1 MLVSS
6 RPEGIS
12 IPNQTLMIFKIVNVL
27 ITLVSVFIFSG
38 CGSLERARAVP
49 AEAHGTE
56 QISNMPGVRY
66 HALSKIG
73 LETIL
78 NDIKSTAGNTLNPDD
93 SVVANYLSISGGG
106 DNGAFGA
113 GLLTGWTEH
122 GDRPTFDLVTGVSTG
137 ALIAPFAYLGPQYD
151 AVLKAVYTETR
162 PNDIFLERGLMGALF
177 GEAMGETTPLFN
189 LISKYVDA
197 ELLQRIAE
205 EYRLTNRWLL
215 VATTNL
221 DTGTPVIW
229 NMGKL
234 AQVGTPE
241 ALQLFR
247 KILLASAAIP
257 GVFPPV
263 MIDVVVDGKT
273 YQEMHVDGGATMSVF
288 LYPSALGM
296 AARAEKILP
305 SNKTRRAYI
314 IRNARIDAEWK
325 EIERNTLSIM
335 GRAVA
340 QLIQSQ
346 GYGDLYRI
354 YQTTQRD
361 HVSFN
366 LAYIGADFKF
376 SHQHEFD
383 RQYMNALYQY
393 AFHLGK
399 SGYPW
404 AHTPPGYNAPIDE
417 ETLEQSRRNSEVLKG
432 GAELTRYERRF
443 KSNN

>member
-1 MLVSS
+1 MTTMRSFITPSFQSLMMAISLLML
-6 RPEGIS
+6 
-12 IPNQTLMIFKIVNVL
+12 
-27 ITLVSVFIFSG
+27 SG
-38 CGSLERARAVP
+38 CGTLDRNRAVP
-49 AEAHGTE
+49 PPLHGQERIGDMPGIRYQTWSQTGINAMLKDI
-56 QISNMPGVRY
+56 QISTVGNNGTQSNE
-66 HALSKIG
+66 LS
-73 LETIL
+73 
-78 NDIKSTAGNTLNPDD
+78 
-93 SVVANYLSISGGG
+93 NYLSISGGG

-113 GLLTGWTEH
+113 GLLVGWTEH
-122 GDRPTFDLVTGVSTG
+122 GDRPKFDLVTGVSTG
-137 ALIAPFAYLGPQYD
+137 ALIAPFAYLGPEYD
-151 AVLKAVYTETR
+151 HVLKMVYTEVQ
-162 PNDIFLERGLMGALF
+162 PSDIFNEVGLWGALF
-177 GEAMGETTPLFN
+177 GEALGDTTPLYG
-189 LISKYVDA
+189 LISKHIDA
-197 ELLQRIAE
+197 QLLQNIAE

-241 ALQLFR
+241 ALTLFR

-263 MIDVVVDGKT
+263 MIDVIADGKA

-288 LYPSALGM
+288 LYPAALGA
-296 AARAEKILP
+296 AAREKHVLP
-305 SNKTRRAYI
+305 TSSKRQAYI
-314 IRNARIDAEWK
+314 IRNTRIDADWK

-361 HVSFN
+361 NVGFN
-366 LAYIGADFKF
+366 LAYIGADFK
-376 SHQHEFD
+376 SAHEREFD

-393 AFHLGK
+393 GFQLGK
-399 SGYPW
+399 AGYPW
-404 AHTPPGYNAPIDE
+404 AHSPPGYNVPIDE
-417 ETLEQSRRNSEVLKG
+417 ESRRQKQKNQKARLK
-432 GAELTRYERRF
+432 L
-443 KSNN
+443 KS